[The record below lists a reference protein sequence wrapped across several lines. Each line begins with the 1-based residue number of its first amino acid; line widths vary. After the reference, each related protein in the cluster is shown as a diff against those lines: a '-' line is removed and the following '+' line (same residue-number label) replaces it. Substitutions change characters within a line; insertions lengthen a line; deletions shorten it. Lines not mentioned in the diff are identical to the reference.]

1 MTPRPGKDTEKE
13 TFVQY
18 QLKTLEEQM
27 AMTDEELEERTI
39 LTNDKPIPLD
49 HFPDMC
55 NAAKLK
61 HKRKTSEAY
70 MKQ

>member
-1 MTPRPGKDTEKE
+1 
-13 TFVQY
+13 
-18 QLKTLEEQM
+18 M
-27 AMTDEELEERTI
+27 AMADEEVEERTI
-39 LTNDKPIPLD
+39 LINDKPIPLD